1 AALPAHTGAP
11 TAARSGRPPPWACAF
26 SRKSGR
32 LQQPPFHPKWKEVAL
47 NAPLPGWARFK
58 PAQEWLDRNSS
69 VMASADTRRR
79 FDQFLNESQGR
90 GGAKPEEREALFR
103 QFLEWQ
109 K

>member
-1 AALPAHTGAP
+1 MDAFFNKIAAL
-11 TAARSGRPPPWACAF
+11 
-26 SRKSGR
+26 
-32 LQQPPFHPKWKEVAL
+32 QQAPFHPKWKEVAL

-79 FDQFLNESQGR
+79 FDQFLSENQGR
-90 GGAKPEEREALFR
+90 GLAKPEEREVLFR

-109 K
+109 KNQQVAR